1 MALDGCECSTFNDPN
16 FQKKVASPSSYIL
29 SAMITLYDI
38 PSTIPGNAWSPNP
51 FKTRMALL
59 FKGLPFKTEWVE
71 YPDIGP
77 RMKELGAEATAEWED
92 GSPRWTL
99 PVTKDDT
106 TGKVVADS
114 WKIAMYLDDTYPDK
128 PTLFPFGVRAPVD
141 FLHAYFFNTAIRP
154 GLPIFLS
161 ETCVKLNPPSEK
173 IFRRAR
179 EAEFK
184 LKMEEFAPPG
194 PKRDA
199 IWAAAKAG
207 FDTFAAKYASN
218 GDGTLPYFYGD
229 KISYADLVVASFLWW
244 IKVVL
249 RSENPEWKKME
260 GWNDGRWVK
269 LIELTKKYQSVD
281 A

>member
-1 MALDGCECSTFNDPN
+1 VFSDLN
-16 FQKKVASPSSYIL
+16 FQNKVVPPSVCIL

-38 PSTIPGNAWSPNP
+38 PSTNPGNAWSPNL
-51 FKTRMALL
+51 FKARMALL
-59 FKGLPFKTEWVE
+59 FKELPFKTEWVE

-77 RMKELGAEATAEWED
+77 RMKELGAEATAKWED

-99 PVTKDDT
+99 PVIKDNA

-141 FLHAYFFNTAIRP
+141 FFQAYFFDTTILP
-154 GLPIFLS
+154 GLSIFLS
-161 ETCVKLNPPSEK
+161 ESCFKLNAPSEK
-173 IFRRAR
+173 FFRRTR
-179 EAEFK
+179 EADFK

-199 IWAAAKAG
+199 IWTTVKAG

-218 GDGTLPYFYGD
+218 GDGALPYFYGD
-229 KISYADLVVASFLWW
+229 KISYADLVVASFLLW
-244 IKVVL
+244 IKIVL
-249 RSENPEWKKME
+249 GSGNPEWKKME

-269 LIELTKKYQSVD
+269 LIELTKKYHSVD